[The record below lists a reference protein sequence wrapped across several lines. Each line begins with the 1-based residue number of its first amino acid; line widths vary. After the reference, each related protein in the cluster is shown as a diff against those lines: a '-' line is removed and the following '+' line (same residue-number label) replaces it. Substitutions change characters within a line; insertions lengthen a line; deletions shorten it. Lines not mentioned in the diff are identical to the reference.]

1 MKVFESKLDSQPP
14 RQAHALVSTRT
25 IAEIIPSITKHAP
38 DAVILIVTNPVDI
51 MTQVAARLAGLA
63 PGRVLGSGTSLDSSR
78 FRSLISKKLKVAT
91 RSVHA
96 YILGEHGD
104 SSVPVWSQACVGCTP
119 IEQWVPG
126 VGTPDG
132 PPEWNGMHKQ
142 VTGAAYEVIAAKGYT
157 NLAIGLSTAAIAKA
171 ILRDERC
178 VLPVSVHAT
187 GKHGIEQDVYLSLP
201 AVIGAGGV
209 HGIVNCKLEAHEA
222 EALRHSAATLHA
234 TAEKFM

>member
-1 MKVFESKLDSQPP
+1 MLRAFGLLHHSP
-14 RQAHALVSTRT
+14 RRART
-25 IAEIIPSITKHAP
+25 QHSLLLAGIIPNIVKHAP

-51 MTQVAARLAGLA
+51 MTQVAARISGLE

-78 FRSLISKKLKVAT
+78 FRALIAQKLKVAV

-126 VGTPDG
+126 VGTPEG
-132 PPEWNGMHKQ
+132 PEEWNNIHKQ
-142 VTGAAYEVIAAKGYT
+142 VTGAAYEVIKAKGYT
-157 NLAIGLSTAAIAKA
+157 NLAIGLSSAAIAKA
-171 ILRDERC
+171 VLRDERC

-187 GKHGIEQDVYLSLP
+187 GKHGIEQDVFLSLP

-209 HGIVNCKLEAHEA
+209 HGIVNCKLEPHEV
-222 EALRHSAATLHA
+222 EALQHSAATLHK
-234 TAEKFM
+234 TAEQVQA